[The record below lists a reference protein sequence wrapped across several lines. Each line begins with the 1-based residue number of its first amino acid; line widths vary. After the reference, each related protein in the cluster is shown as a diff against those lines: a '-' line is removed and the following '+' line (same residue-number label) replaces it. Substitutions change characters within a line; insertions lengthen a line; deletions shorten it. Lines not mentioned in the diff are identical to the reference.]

1 MLLQGASY
9 SNPAARAAEL
19 SSEEIAELL
28 AVERREVADAPEI
41 VELAL
46 TLLVQIGARKKL
58 E

>member
-1 MLLQGASY
+1 
-9 SNPAARAAEL
+9 L